1 MRSEKYTNRVQGI
14 LGDAQSIAMGQ
25 DHAQLDPL
33 HVFQALLESSDDV
46 VIAALSRAGAN
57 VDELRNMAVKAV
69 SDLPVLGN
77 ASGDLTLSG
86 RLGRVMARAE
96 RAASQV
102 GDQYVAVD
110 MLLIALLEDQNVAN
124 LCTQLGYILI
134 LEQCNQ

>member
-1 MRSEKYTNRVQGI
+1 MIMRSEKYTNRVQGI

-77 ASGDLTLSG
+77 ASGDLLLTGLPVYTTW
-86 RLGRVMARAE
+86 LHFDPRAMQSVTYQQQHTDPPPE
-96 RAASQV
+96 RQR
-102 GDQYVAVD
+102 
-110 MLLIALLEDQNVAN
+110 ALLWP
-124 LCTQLGYILI
+124 
-134 LEQCNQ
+134 